1 MRVLKF
7 GKFFEKKS
15 EIDEQSIPNTQSEM
29 VDYVR
34 SYSTDLVVIDN
45 DQVNVEPNESKIKE
59 IWTAVKN
66 NPYKSSL
73 FMLALVILFGFTLS
87 YIYNLFGKTDSVINA
102 VSEIENKDLSGL
114 TDIEQDTFKLSG
126 DNYYTVKKG
135 DTLYRISKKT
145 GVPVDAIKIEN
156 NLEDNIIR
164 EGDVLKI
171 PIIKNDD
178 RELNKA
184 DLGFGDKKD
193 DGGESEKSDL
203 ERIMKGLDTLTVRRV
218 NVPPTKRQFR
228 D

>member
-7 GKFFEKKS
+7 EKFFEKKS

-59 IWTAVKN
+59 IWTVVKN

-126 DNYYTVKKG
+126 ENYYTVKKG
-135 DTLYRISKKT
+135 ETLYSISKKT
-145 GVPVDAIKIEN
+145 GVEVDAIKREN

-164 EGDVLKI
+164 EGEVQI
-171 PIIKNDD
+171 G
-178 RELNKA
+178 RA
-184 DLGFGDKKD
+184 H
-193 DGGESEKSDL
+193 
-203 ERIMKGLDTLTVRRV
+203 V
-218 NVPPTKRQFR
+218 
-228 D
+228 